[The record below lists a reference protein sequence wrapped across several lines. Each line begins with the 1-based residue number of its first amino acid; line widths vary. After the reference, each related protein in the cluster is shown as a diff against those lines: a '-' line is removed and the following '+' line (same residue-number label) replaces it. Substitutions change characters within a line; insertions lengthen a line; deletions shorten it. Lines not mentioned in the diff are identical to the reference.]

1 MIKNISS
8 INATTPLNQVKPV
21 ARMTEGTIDT
31 VKEIPTPSPSPTA
44 TGEKHFTESDLKD
57 IVQGM
62 NDFLTPTRTGLKFE
76 YHQELKEY
84 YVTLV
89 NEDTKEVVR
98 EIPSKKVLDFYA
110 AMTERIGWLIDEKI

>member
-21 ARMTEGTIDT
+21 AHMTEGTIDT
-31 VKEIPTPSPSPTA
+31 VKEIPAPSSTN
-44 TGEKHFTESDLKD
+44 TSEKHFTESDLKD

>member
-1 MIKNISS
+1 MIENVSS
-8 INATTPLNQVKPV
+8 TNAITPLNQVKPITRV
-21 ARMTEGTIDT
+21 PEGIVDT
-31 VKEIPTPSPSPTA
+31 VKEISKSSQAA
-44 TGEKHFTESDLKD
+44 TSEKSFTESDLKD

-76 YHQELKEY
+76 YHEDLKEY

-110 AMTERIGWLIDEKI
+110 AMTEKIGWLIDEKI